1 MPFSEPTI
9 KIAPP
14 PSPTDRQKM
23 VGWFDP
29 GPLIGVATNV
39 LVSTL
44 FGRHSDYRLV
54 EALATQGAEE
64 EYDFSLKDGAPRQEL
79 WLDYTADTG
88 DGFDS
93 TYAVAYWLT
102 RDNLDAVGPDGAT
115 QRTRCG
121 DVLVLGGDLVYPSA
135 SRGDYHRKLV
145 RPFETA
151 RNYSRA
157 PEPYIFALPG
167 NHDWYDSLV
176 SFSRLFCSGRW
187 FQGWRTAQKRSY
199 FALKLPHN
207 WWLLGADV
215 QLGSDIDAFQV
226 EYFKKVAS
234 RMQPGDRVILCTA
247 EPHWIYSADVV
258 PRRGP
263 RCQREQHRVLREGA
277 PQTRRPGRSLS
288 RRRLASLS
296 ATRRRRWLPQGDR
309 GWWWSVPPSHPRT
322 VHRQALGRLRAQGG
336 ISRPGSLAAHG
347 MAQPALSVHQSQVRR
362 RHRSHLRVH
371 RLVLV
376 PGGPSACSSASPSC
390 AVGSCC
396 SPTPTRCGT
405 GASPARSRRRQR
417 GDRGGPPSMGGPGHR
432 RDGRPCDAPRGPH
445 RDHPLRGR
453 LDLRVPRHG
462 LYFLLSLNVFGRHSN
477 EAFSAL
483 RIPDFKHF
491 LRLHIDGDGR
501 LTLFPLGIDRVPRD
515 WKPAAFSD
523 GYAAQL
529 VPDDPRATPPRSIE
543 PAVVIGG

>member
-247 EPHWIYSADVV
+247 EPHWIYSAMYRDVDPDANENNIEYFEKV
-258 PRRGP
+258 LRRRGA
-263 RCQREQHRVLREGA
+263 RVVLYLGGDLHHYRRHEGA
-277 PQTRRPGRSLS
+277 DGSHKVTAGGGGAFLHPTHGLS
-288 RRRLASLS
+288 TDKLS
-296 ATRRRRWLPQGDR
+296 
-309 GWWWSVPPSHPRT
+309 
-322 VHRQALGRLRAQGG
+322 GG
-336 ISRPGSLAAHG
+336 YELKAAY
-347 MAQPALSVHQSQVRR
+347 PD
-362 RHRSHLRVH
+362 
-371 RLVLV
+371 
-376 PGGPSACSSASPSC
+376 
-390 AVGSCC
+390 
-396 SPTPTRCGT
+396 
-405 GASPARSRRRQR
+405 PARSRRMAWRNLLFLFINPRFGVVTGAIYAFIGWSWSLGGLGLLLGIAVVCCGFMLFTDTHSVWYRRIAGTFHGAANVAIAVALLRWAGQVTA
-417 GDRGGPPSMGGPGHR
+417 GMDDRVMLPEVLTATILFAGGWIFGS
-432 RDGRPCDAPRGPH
+432 
-445 RDHPLRGR
+445 L
-453 LDLRVPRHG
+453 VIG